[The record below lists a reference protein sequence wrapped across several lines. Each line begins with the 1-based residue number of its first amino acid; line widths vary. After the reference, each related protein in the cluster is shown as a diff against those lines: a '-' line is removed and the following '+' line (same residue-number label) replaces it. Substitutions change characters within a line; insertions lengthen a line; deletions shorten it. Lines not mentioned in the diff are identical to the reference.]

1 MQVHDPFEPGT
12 VVAASLQPAA
22 LEPFEPL
29 LRRLL
34 SGPQMFVKQPDGRWR
49 PRGCA
54 LGLAQCF
61 DFEELAHPALAR
73 IAA

>member
-1 MQVHDPFEPGT
+1 MQTVQDPFETGS
-12 VVAASLQPAA
+12 VVAASLAPEA
-22 LEPFEPL
+22 LRQFEPV

-34 SGPQMFVKQPDGRWR
+34 AGTQLFVKQPDGRYR

-61 DFEELAHPALAR
+61 EFSDFMMAEER
-73 IAA
+73 AA

>member
-1 MQVHDPFEPGT
+1 MQPVQDTFDTGC
-12 VVAASLQPAA
+12 VVAASLAPST
-22 LEPFEPL
+22 LDRFEPL

-34 SGPQMFVKQPDGRWR
+34 AGTQLYVKQPDGRYC

-61 DFEELAHPALAR
+61 EFSELEHAEPR
-73 IAA
+73 SV

>member
-1 MQVHDPFEPGT
+1 MQSVQDPFVTGS
-12 VVAASLQPAA
+12 VVAASLAPEA
-22 LEPFEPL
+22 LRQFEPV

-34 SGPQMFVKQPDGRWR
+34 AGTQLFVKQPDGRYC

-61 DFEELAHPALAR
+61 EFSDFVTAEER
-73 IAA
+73 AA

>member
-1 MQVHDPFEPGT
+1 MQVHDPFDPGS

-22 LEPFEPL
+22 LAQFEPV

-34 SGPQMFVKQPDGRWR
+34 AGTQLFVKQADGRWR

-61 DFEELAHPALAR
+61 DYEDLASPAPTRLP
-73 IAA
+73 I

>member
-1 MQVHDPFEPGT
+1 MQVHDPFEAGT

-22 LEPFEPL
+22 LTEFEPV

-34 SGPQMFVKQPDGRWR
+34 AGTQLFVKQADGRWR

-61 DFEELAHPALAR
+61 AFEDLHHPTASAT
-73 IAA
+73 